1 MLCQITKVKGS
12 FIIRYGIFTLFKLTK
27 QFAETPN
34 GIKGF
39 SIKDFSDT
47 KISFCLVDFSQY
59 LKILT
64 DNIAKN
70 FTMDCN
76 QIIFLTSG
84 EVRHKV
90 DFNTF
95 YYSAKNIFTV
105 FCNQVQ
111 DISASPDAQGFVIIY
126 TNEFI
131 EHSLLDIQI
140 IENFAIFENLNVN
153 KHLILD
159 DSSYNALLGLSEQ
172 IKFEISYTSNFARSE
187 MLNILL
193 RSFFLQIE
201 RIKEQYPNKKSSNID
216 YLTFLKLR
224 NLIEEN
230 FYKERNVSFYADSLF
245 VTPKKINSLSKIYLG
260 IPIKLALELRAI
272 LEIKRLLIYSNSSLK
287 EIGANMGFKEPTNF
301 NKFFKKIAK
310 QTPNEFRYSNN

>member
-1 MLCQITKVKGS
+1 
-12 FIIRYGIFTLFKLTK
+12 LTK
-27 QFAETPN
+27 QLSKN
-34 GIKGF
+34 QDGLKCF
-39 SIKDFSDT
+39 SIKDFSDC
-47 KISFCLVDFSQY
+47 KINFCLIDFAEYIRIINEKS
-59 LKILT
+59 
-64 DNIAKN
+64 AKN

-76 QIIFLTSG
+76 QIILLSNG
-84 EVRHKV
+84 EVRHRV
-90 DFNTF
+90 DFKTY
-95 YYSAKNIFTV
+95 YYSSQNIFTTAYG
-105 FCNQVQ
+105 QIQ
-111 DISASPDAQGFVIIY
+111 EISVSSNTNGFVIFY

-153 KHLILD
+153 KQIILA
-159 DSSYNALLGLSEQ
+159 DSAYNTILKLVEQ
-172 IKFEISYTSNFARSE
+172 IKFESSNLSSFASSE

-193 RSFFLQIE
+193 RTLFLQLE
-201 RIKEQYPNKKSSNID
+201 RIKEKYPDKKSSNID
-216 YLTFLKLR
+216 YITFLKLR
-224 NLIEEN
+224 NLIEQN
-230 FYKERNVSFYADSLF
+230 FYKERNVTFYADKLF
-245 VTPKKINSLSKIYLG
+245 ITPKKVNSLTKKFLG